1 MRTTFLLLA
10 LAACGAPEA
19 PAAKQEA
26 KVEAV
31 KPAEAPK
38 APAATPAAA
47 APAAAPAGDWVAS
60 GAAFPADGAV
70 IPVSQVLDA
79 PATFAGKTVTV
90 EGEIADVCQ
99 KKGCWMVM
107 GDGKRTIRV
116 TMKDHAFGIDMNS
129 TGGKAQVFGE
139 LVAKAVDPK
148 TVAHYASEAAK
159 PELVPEKA
167 GATENY
173 ELIASSVRVRKAQ

>member
-10 LAACGAPEA
+10 LAACGTPEA

-26 KVEAV
+26 KAEAV
-31 KPAEAPK
+31 KPVEAPK

-47 APAAAPAGDWVAS
+47 SAAPAGDWVAS

-70 IPVSQVLDA
+70 IPVSQMLDA